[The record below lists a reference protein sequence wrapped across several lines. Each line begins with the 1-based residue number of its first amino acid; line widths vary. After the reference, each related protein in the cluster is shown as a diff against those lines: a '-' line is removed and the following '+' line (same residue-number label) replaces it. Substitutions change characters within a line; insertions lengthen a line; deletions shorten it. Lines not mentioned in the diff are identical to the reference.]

1 MTTRAPN
8 ILFLEKGFLRLP
20 APPLRGV
27 ELFNLHFIDELLKL
41 GHEIVL
47 PAHEA
52 WRGEIEARA
61 WGPSLRVIWS
71 AVGELAGAP
80 GIALRLGRG
89 SVDTL
94 FLANVGNGLIP
105 LLHLLRMRGVA
116 RKLVL
121 LANREASPRF
131 VRSLRRWPSS
141 IVCVNEQ
148 IARPFRAAG
157 YPRVAVDYGVM
168 NAERFFPGP
177 RAGDGRVRFVVLGA
191 LDNAWKGADTAVEA
205 FRQLPAEVSAR
216 CELHLASF
224 SNVPA
229 GLPAGVTAH
238 TWMPADQIPAFL
250 REMDV
255 MLCPSRDEGVMRE
268 TFSQVFVQGMLTGLP
283 VIASDL
289 AIFVEK
295 LDAGGGF
302 IVRSPAEWTAQ
313 MAALARDAA
322 LRARLGA
329 EGRETALARYVW
341 DTQRFIQRH
350 VSSFAP

>member
-1 MTTRAPN
+1 MIARAPN

-20 APPLRGV
+20 ALPLRGV
-27 ELFNLHFIDELLKL
+27 ELYNFQFIEDLLKR
-41 GHEIVL
+41 GHEVIL

-61 WGPSLRVIWS
+61 WGPSLRVIWTS
-71 AVGELAGAP
+71 AGELAGAP
-80 GIALRLGRG
+80 RLALRLARR

-94 FLANVGNGLIP
+94 FLGNVGNGLIP
-105 LLHLLRMRGVA
+105 LLVLLRLRGVA

-121 LANREASPRF
+121 MAHREASPRF
-131 VRSLRRWPSS
+131 VRSLGRWSSS

-157 YPRVAVDYGVM
+157 YPRVAVDYGIM
-168 NAERFFPGP
+168 NAEHFFPGP
-177 RAGDGRVRFVVLGA
+177 RSDDGRVRFVVLGA
-191 LDNAWKGADTAVEA
+191 LDNAWKGADTALEA
-205 FRQLPAEVSAR
+205 FRQLPADVAAR

-229 GLPAGVTAH
+229 DLPAGVTAH

-268 TFSQVFVQGMLTGLP
+268 TFSQAFVQGMLTGLP
-283 VIASDL
+283 IVASDL

-302 IVRSPAEWTAQ
+302 IVRSPAEWPAR
-313 MAALARDAA
+313 MAELARDAA
-322 LRARLGA
+322 LRARLGV

-341 DTQRFIQRH
+341 DTERFVQRH